1 MLAFSSEEKLDPLTR
16 RRDDHEREPHAVQG
30 WDRRLD
36 GDAAGDAGIHE
47 PFQVAAP
54 GLLDADD
61 PEAERVVREF
71 GEAIA
76 DLPVATRRD
85 DDMLTDAARTALRRA
100 VGKRLKKRPQVD
112 VHLLRV

>member
-1 MLAFSSEEKLDPLTR
+1 VASLA
-16 RRDDHEREPHAVQG
+16 V
-30 WDRRLD
+30 DRAGNILGQPRLS
-36 GDAAGDAGIHE
+36 
-47 PFQVAAP
+47 AP

-61 PEAERVVREF
+61 PESARVVAEF
-71 GEAIA
+71 SDGIA

-85 DDMLTDAARTALRRA
+85 DDALTEAARTALRRA